1 MEMEDSAGSWSCPGR
16 ESSCPMVWAGKR
28 EDGCI
33 DTYRKGLFGK
43 KAGSSASVSDADPK
57 W

>member
-16 ESSCPMVWAGKR
+16 ESSCPRGWAGKR